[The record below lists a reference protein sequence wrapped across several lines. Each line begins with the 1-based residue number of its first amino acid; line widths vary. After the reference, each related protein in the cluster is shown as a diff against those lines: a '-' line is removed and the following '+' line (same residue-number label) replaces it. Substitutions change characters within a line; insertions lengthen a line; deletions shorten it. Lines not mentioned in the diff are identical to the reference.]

1 MAKDVLITPLDGIIQ
16 FSSSAGAGTGQ
27 VKVDGDDLVISNLVG
42 DVLLGDGASDVF
54 IGNGSDNVDI
64 VFEQNGE
71 IRDDGSGKSITLG
84 SKTTT
89 VFISS
94 STDLTLQ
101 ETGGNVGIGTAAAG
115 EVLEVI
121 GNITA
126 SGAITSSGLHT
137 TGVISA
143 SGTGH
148 NYFGGHIKFDDQKGI
163 FYGSKAAVQY
173 FDSSDLLQLGD
184 SAGSTEVRIFGAGSG
199 GTINSFRDGGL
210 DLGGHLTSSG
220 AISASAEG
228 TSSFGMGFFDGKV
241 GVGTTSPSMQLEVVA
256 PANGGILVNRDA
268 TTLNS
273 PVEVGFRHTTSEGDA
288 ALGMRSYRTNE
299 DDSYDHELRFFTTA
313 GSGGQVEHL
322 TIKHNG
328 KVGVGTTGPSSSL
341 DVNGD
346 LNVQS
351 HISSSGNISGSG
363 FIGGTLTLKGLSN
376 QGSEA
381 TAVMI
386 NGSSVVGTRELG
398 SNAFTSTTI
407 GTTTNALTVDNA
419 TIQLN
424 TGTTFNGSAA
434 RTISVKDGG
443 IDSDALAADIAVTNL
458 AATDI
463 TSSGAISASIIRA
476 KEIRD
481 HNNGHLTI
489 RPDADLN
496 LGTAGTDEINI
507 GRTDSTTCDLQVFA
521 GDSSPTLRIVNQQ
534 IILDGHIT
542 ASANIS
548 ASATSTG
555 SFGRIEI
562 DDDIAIGGTTIT
574 STAAELNI
582 LDGDLAASNI
592 TPVDADR
599 VVFNDDGTMK
609 QVTMAKLAT
618 YFDDEITN
626 MPNLADIGTNLAIDG
641 TLDVSS
647 HITASGNISASGNI
661 IAPTF
666 SGSSIRGGT
675 PDSDDVSLFMVSRG
689 GGGMGIFDSGKVRIG
704 SVSDTDTDDQLQV
717 IGSITASGNVNTKG
731 DLQLAADSFIRLDYP
746 TTGDNQIRYSNSQD
760 LISIK
765 SDQIYLDADNGVG
778 VGTFTPT
785 KALQVQGDISGSGT
799 GSFGKLAVAETSLTQ
814 SISTHGTFNIHYGTN
829 AEFTGSLSAAGGY
842 GEIISNFG
850 VHTELGKGDI
860 CYLIGQTWR
869 KADADGEASTTKMLG
884 VCLEDGNSGGGQ
896 PVLIRGVARLKIGH
910 INDTSGDEGDLLYL
924 STTAGKVQFAAPS
937 DSGEFVRIVGYC
949 LQEANDIIYFDPD
962 KSFVEVA

>member
-1 MAKDVLITPLDGIIQ
+1 M
-16 FSSSAGAGTGQ
+16 
-27 VKVDGDDLVISNLVG
+27 N
-42 DVLLGDGASDVF
+42 
-54 IGNGSDNVDI
+54 
-64 VFEQNGE
+64 
-71 IRDDGSGKSITLG
+71 
-84 SKTTT
+84 
-89 VFISS
+89 
-94 STDLTLQ
+94 
-101 ETGGNVGIGTAAAG
+101 
-115 EVLEVI
+115 
-121 GNITA
+121 
-126 SGAITSSGLHT
+126 
-137 TGVISA
+137 
-143 SGTGH
+143 
-148 NYFGGHIKFDDQKGI
+148 
-163 FYGSKAAVQY
+163 
-173 FDSSDLLQLGD
+173 
-184 SAGSTEVRIFGAGSG
+184 
-199 GTINSFRDGGL
+199 
-210 DLGGHLTSSG
+210 
-220 AISASAEG
+220 
-228 TSSFGMGFFDGKV
+228 
-241 GVGTTSPSMQLEVVA
+241 LEVVA
-256 PANGGILVNRDA
+256 GANGGILVNRDA

-288 ALGMRSYRTNE
+288 ANGMRSYRTNE
-299 DDSYDHELRFFTTA
+299 DTSYDQELRFFTTD
-313 GSGGQVEHL
+313 GSDGQAEHL

-346 LNVQS
+346 LNVQD

-363 FIGGTLTLKGLSN
+363 FIGGTLTLDGLSN
-376 QGSEA
+376 QASEA

-386 NGSSVVGTRELG
+386 NGSDVVGTRELG

-463 TSSGAISASIIRA
+463 SSSGAISASTIRA
-476 KEIRD
+476 VDIRD

-489 RPDADLN
+489 RPDAELN

-507 GRTDSTTCDLQVFA
+507 GRTDSTTCDINIFA
-521 GDSSPTLRIVNQQ
+521 RSGGSDPTVRIVNQQ

-618 YFDDEITN
+618 YFDDEIIN
-626 MPNLADIGTNLAIDG
+626 MPNLADIGTDLTVDG
-641 TLDVSS
+641 NITSS
-647 HITASGNISASGNI
+647 GTGAGLHTTGVISASGTGNHLFGGDIYVEDSKGVRFGDAGQGIVGSAADNLITIDGNDTINI
-661 IAPTF
+661 QADTVINLKNT
-666 SGSSIRGGT
+666 SGGPSDGVNIVGSVTASGAISS
-675 PDSDDVSLFMVSRG
+675 S
-689 GGGMGIFDSGKVRIG
+689 GGGMI
-704 SVSDTDTDDQLQV
+704 
-717 IGSITASGNVNTKG
+717 AS
-731 DLQLAADSFIRLDYP
+731 L
-746 TTGDNQIRYSNSQD
+746 
-760 LISIK
+760 
-765 SDQIYLDADNGVG
+765 
-778 VGTFTPT
+778 
-785 KALQVQGDISGSGT
+785 GT

-842 GEIISNFG
+842 GEIMSNFG

-869 KADADGEASTTKMLG
+869 KADADGESSTTKMLG

-924 STTAGKVQFAAPS
+924 STSAGKVQFAAPS
-937 DSGEFVRIVGYC
+937 TAGQFVRIVGYC
-949 LQEANDIIYFDPD
+949 LQETNDIIYFDPD